1 MSAGRYQTKSVK
13 GVEIIQMWVVAVSI
27 KLLPYT
33 LALFALCLALAS
45 CGGGSSSSTAS
56 TPCSPGPAGPS
67 GGSGPTTA
75 AIFDLQG
82 GGELIVNNDGTA
94 VFQGTALSPGG
105 ATARFDGA
113 QVLSGN
119 GMILER
125 LGSSTGLSVADYGAW
140 YAPNGPLTA
149 MNFFAAGR
157 GGPAV
162 GSALPVSGS
171 ASYAGKYVAI
181 LGSSPVSGP
190 VTVTIANFS
199 APTVGVVFSGPI
211 STGGNGPLDRST
223 GTYTFAG
230 FDAPRGGALNGQGAL
245 YGNGAPETAGTF
257 SGATS
262 SEPVG
267 PSTSQPFR
275 GSFGAHR

>member
-1 MSAGRYQTKSVK
+1 
-13 GVEIIQMWVVAVSI
+13 VSK
-27 KLLPYT
+27 KLVPRA
-33 LALFALCLALAS
+33 LALFALCLALVS
-45 CGGGSSSSTAS
+45 CGGGHSSGTAS
-56 TPCSPGPAGPS
+56 TSGPAGP
-67 GGSGPTTA
+67 GGPTTGA
-75 AIFDLQG
+75 QPTVFDLQG
-82 GGELIVNNDGTA
+82 GGQLIVNNDGTV

-105 ATARFDGA
+105 ATARFGGA
-113 QVLSGN
+113 QVFSGN
-119 GMILER
+119 GLVLER

-171 ASYAGKYVAI
+171 ATYSGNYVAV

-190 VTVTIANFS
+190 VTVTIRDFS
-199 APTVGVVFSGPI
+199 APTVGVAFSGPI

-230 FDAPRGGALNGQGAL
+230 QEIPRGGALNGQGAL
-245 YGNGAPETAGTF
+245 YGNSAPETAGTF

-262 SEPVG
+262 SQPVG
-267 PSTSQPFR
+267 PSTSQPFN